1 MGKQRVFG
9 QTTER
14 NLASA
19 PSMQNS
25 RVICNDHLDGLVMGI
40 CKAYVSATRQS
51 LVFTLVRKANSH
63 LDE

>member
-14 NLASA
+14 NLVSA

-25 RVICNDHLDGLVMGI
+25 RVICNDHLDGLVMAI

-51 LVFTLVRKANSH
+51 LVFTLV
-63 LDE
+63 